1 MNGPVPATPRSS
13 FDSFVLNIVTLVA
26 WWMLLGTGIRTVFP
40 HGFPSDPS
48 GLFVGETTILIACV
62 LGTFGA
68 LAIRRNGAAYVLAGF
83 VAYGAVEL
91 CFHGQFGGRTV
102 QGGPA
107 HFADLAAGILAV
119 TFSVLVERRAVNA
132 AQTPVWNARAIG
144 DSAFRA
150 GVAIRKSAGYGAHA
164 ALGLAAFAVSEVS
177 IRIVYGWI
185 SYLSGYGWRV
195 RHLFLDSETNY
206 AILACA
212 LLGAV
217 LGAAIEKWG
226 DYLTIRVTRRSESFE
241 AGGAESRR
249 DARCGVGMR
258 EAGCRGCSMREG
270 CGMREGF
277 GIRAPLTRYQNP
289 ESLPY
294 RASAFPR
301 IRDPGPASRIIRR
314 SRIPHPSY
322 IPHYDGRP
330 H

>member
-1 MNGPVPATPRSS
+1 MQRTLDGLAASISRRLIAWICSRVDDSRREWALALSSELASIDGGWRKLGWAVGGLPIAWSFSRWGEFGRESHSGSAQMNGPVPATPRSS

-26 WWMLLGTGIRTVFP
+26 WWMLLGAGIRTVFP

-91 CFHGQFGGRTV
+91 CFHWQFGGRTV

-150 GVAIRKSAGYGAHA
+150 GVAIRKSAGYGTHA

-177 IRIVYGWI
+177 IRVVYGWI

-217 LGAAIEKWG
+217 LGAAIGKWG
-226 DYLTIRVTRRSESFE
+226 DHLTIRMTRRSESFE
-241 AGGAESRR
+241 AG
-249 DARCGVGMR
+249 
-258 EAGCRGCSMREG
+258 
-270 CGMREGF
+270 
-277 GIRAPLTRYQNP
+277 
-289 ESLPY
+289 
-294 RASAFPR
+294 
-301 IRDPGPASRIIRR
+301 
-314 SRIPHPSY
+314 
-322 IPHYDGRP
+322 
-330 H
+330 